1 MKKLL
6 SLLLVLCLALCAA
19 SAFADVPAD
28 IEAGSA
34 MTHDELVEKA
44 KAETG
49 KFIVAGNTSRIADAA
64 EAFAALYGI
73 ETEPNN
79 MKDQEIYE
87 KLESTTIDM
96 VMIQDG
102 ANLLDHIDAGKL
114 YNFVPAEVRDAIPES
129 DREPALV
136 HQFINKLFIYNN
148 KGDSVP
154 AIKNVWELTDP
165 AMKGNVIFKNP
176 TTEKVNMN
184 FLIMLTNDDWSAKLA
199 EAYKAWKGEDIDL
212 GEYKNAGYK
221 WIAEFLDNVTF
232 IKSDTTIA
240 EEVSQDTAAGKIGL
254 FVLSKLRSSSVLS
267 ENLTV
272 AQYDAT
278 ANGYTVEPFSG
289 FMYPMYVMVPAV
301 SKRPYTAMLFIEY
314 LMSQEGFQ
322 PWGKSIGAYSPNPA
336 IAPKEGDLG
345 LDIWKAN
352 LVIEDPAYIL
362 DSIEVEDFI
371 NLHCQ

>member
-345 LDIWKAN
+345 LDVWKAN

>member
-6 SLLLVLCLALCAA
+6 SLLLALCLALCAA

-34 MTHDELVEKA
+34 MSHDELVEKA

-73 ETEPNN
+73 ETESNN

-114 YNFVPAEVRDAIPES
+114 FNFVPAEVKDAIPES

-148 KGDSVP
+148 KGDNVP

-165 AMKGNVIFKNP
+165 AMKGSVIFKNP

-184 FLIMLTNDDWSAKLA
+184 FLILLTNDDWSA
-199 EAYKAWKGEDIDL
+199 
-212 GEYKNAGYK
+212 
-221 WIAEFLDNVTF
+221 
-232 IKSDTTIA
+232 
-240 EEVSQDTAAGKIGL
+240 
-254 FVLSKLRSSSVLS
+254 
-267 ENLTV
+267 
-272 AQYDAT
+272 
-278 ANGYTVEPFSG
+278 
-289 FMYPMYVMVPAV
+289 
-301 SKRPYTAMLFIEY
+301 
-314 LMSQEGFQ
+314 
-322 PWGKSIGAYSPNPA
+322 
-336 IAPKEGDLG
+336 
-345 LDIWKAN
+345 
-352 LVIEDPAYIL
+352 
-362 DSIEVEDFI
+362 
-371 NLHCQ
+371 